1 MIIANPIYDVVFK
14 YLLEDIEIA
23 RELFSTILGAN
34 ITNLTV
40 KPQETLVKSD
50 SGEIKIF
57 HLDFKAVIDLAD
69 GQQKTVLLELQKAKK
84 SYDLLRFRGYL
95 GENYAKQETRL
106 NKKGDTESYSLEI
119 VTVYILGFPLSGIDI
134 PILKVGRKYI
144 NVVTQEE
151 VHVTHQFITHLTHE
165 SYTIQ
170 IPHLKLNQQ
179 NALEQVLEVFSQQYV
194 TDDLHK
200 LNYKATSKNPL
211 VQKILR
217 RLAKAASIEKI
228 QRQMDAEDSIDR
240 MLARELQ
247 EKDDKIIELED
258 EIKEFKED
266 VKEKD
271 KKLEETSSK
280 LEETSSKLEE
290 TSSKL
295 EETSKENE
303 NLKRALEEMKKQL
316 GL

>member
-40 KPQETLVKSD
+40 KPQETLVQSD

-95 GENYAKQETRL
+95 GENYVKQETRI
-106 NKKGDTESYSLEI
+106 NKKGDAETYSLEI
-119 VTVYILGFPLSGIDI
+119 VTVYILGFPLTGVDM
-134 PILKVGRKYI
+134 PVLKVGRKYI
-144 NVVTQEE
+144 NVITQEE
-151 VHVTHQFITHLTHE
+151 VQVTHKFITHLTHE

-179 NALEQVLEVFSQQYV
+179 NALEQVLEVFSQEFV

-200 LNYKATSKNPL
+200 LDYQSTSKNPL
-211 VQKILR
+211 VQKIIR
-217 RLAKAASIEKI
+217 RLAQAASDAEI
-228 QRQMDAEDSIDR
+228 QRLMKAEDSFDR
-240 MLARELQ
+240 IMNREMQ
-247 EKDDKIIELED
+247 EKNDKIEEQANTIEEQANTIED
-258 EIKEFKED
+258 
-266 VKEKD
+266 
-271 KKLEETSSK
+271 
-280 LEETSSKLEE
+280 
-290 TSSKL
+290 
-295 EETSKENE
+295 
-303 NLKRALEEMKKQL
+303 LKRDVEEMKRAFEEMKKQL